1 VKSRRLGGVIAF
13 WIAFLA
19 ALLYLAG
26 KMAMSYHVGIS
37 YREFQSGFMEII
49 RQPFVIKA
57 AAQSAAFCMIAVVIW
72 LVLLASYMVSY
83 GKYMQG
89 REHGSADW
97 GNIRRLR
104 KKFEQQ
110 ESIILSQNLG
120 LGLDTHIHH
129 KNLNVLLVGGSGSG
143 KTRGYVL
150 PNLMQGMA
158 DYIVTDPK
166 GEILRS
172 TGGML
177 EAMGYRIRVLNLIDM
192 EKSNRY
198 NPLAYAKSDTDV
210 MKIVTD
216 FIKNTTDKQA
226 QKGEQFWQDAERA
239 LMQAFLL
246 YLYHEAPSWEQNFG
260 MVPTLLQYMVISE
273 DDEGYVSPLDK
284 LFNELEKS
292 DTEHIAVKLWRLI
305 RNSPARTLKSIRIT
319 MASRINKFLEKKM
332 ADLLSEDEF
341 DLRCLGSGQKTAIFC
356 VLPDNDTTFN
366 FIAGMLYS
374 QLIKELYYK
383 ADHSPGGALERP
395 VLLVLDE
402 FPNVALPDDF
412 DLILAT
418 CRSRGVSIS
427 IVIQNLSQLKAL
439 YKDKWENIVGNCNT
453 MVYLGGSEQA
463 TREYVSKA
471 LGKATI
477 NYQTTGKSSQ
487 NSNTNINITGRE
499 LMMPDEIRTMK
510 DDECLVLIS
519 GEKPILDKKFNLM
532 KHKNIGLVQPG
543 GASAYL
549 YSPKRM
555 DSYEDWKQENT

>member
-1 VKSRRLGGVIAF
+1 VRSRKLGGIIAF
-13 WIAFLA
+13 WIAFLV
-19 ALLYLAG
+19 ALLYLAD
-26 KMAMSYHVGIS
+26 KMAMSYYVGIS
-37 YREFQSGFMEII
+37 YADFKRGFMQTIGE
-49 RQPFVIKA
+49 PFVIKA
-57 AAQSAAFCMIAVVIW
+57 AEQSAAFCMIAAVIW
-72 LVLLASYMVSY
+72 LVLLASYMVSW
-83 GKYMQG
+83 GKYMRG

-97 GNIRRLR
+97 GRIRRLQ
-104 KKFEQQ
+104 KKYAQAENL
-110 ESIILSQNLG
+110 ILSQNLR
-120 LGLDTHIHH
+120 LGLDSHSHH
-129 KNLNVLLVGGSGSG
+129 KNLNVLLLGGSGSG

-158 DYIVTDPK
+158 DYIVSDPK

-177 EAMGYRIRVLNLIDM
+177 ENMGYRIRVLNLIDM

-198 NPLAYAKSDTDV
+198 NPLAYARSDTDV

-226 QKGEQFWQDAERA
+226 QKGEQFWQDAEKA

-246 YLYHEAPSWEQNFG
+246 YLFHEAPTYEQNFG
-260 MVPTLLQYMVISE
+260 MVPTLLQYMVINE
-273 DDEGYVSPLDK
+273 EDEGCASPLDK
-284 LFNELEKS
+284 LFNDLES
-292 DTEHIAVKLWRLI
+292 RTPEHIAVRHWKLI

-319 MASRINKFLEKKM
+319 MAARINKFLERRV
-332 ADLLSEDEF
+332 AGLLSEDEF
-341 DLRCLGSGQKTAIFC
+341 DLRSLGGGQKTAIFC

-383 ADHSPGGALERP
+383 ADHSDMGTLERP
-395 VLLVLDE
+395 VLLMMDE
-402 FPNVALPDDF
+402 FANIALPDDF

-418 CRSRGVSIS
+418 CRSRGISIS
-427 IVIQNLSQLKAL
+427 IIIQNLSQIKAL
-439 YKDKWENIVGNCNT
+439 FKDKWENIVGNCNT

-477 NYQTTGKSSQ
+477 NYQTVGKSS
-487 NSNTNINITGRE
+487 NHSNTNINITGRE
-499 LMMPDEIRTMK
+499 LMTPDEIRTMK

-519 GEKPILDKKFNLM
+519 GEKPAADKKFDLM
-532 KHKNIGLVQPG
+532 RHKNIGQTQQG
-543 GASAYL
+543 GAKAYL
-549 YSPKRM
+549 FVPDRAE
-555 DSYEDWKQENT
+555 SYDDYVKENE